1 MDRYN
6 SSRDHMS
13 LDGLTHLFGIT
24 RGSVSTNIG
33 KMSPIIRDSLPL
45 PQKLHKQ
52 ACEATTIED
61 LRELFPGMVSL
72 VDASEQPYGSRNSPR
87 PGRRSSRARPGCT
100 PSRSST
106 RPASTG

>member
-1 MDRYN
+1 MDPYN

-13 LDGLTHLFGIT
+13 LDGLTRLFGIT

-45 PQKLHKQ
+45 PQKLHRQ

-61 LRELFPGMVSL
+61 LRELFPGMVSP
-72 VDASEQPYGSRNSPR
+72 VDASEQPVLR
-87 PGRRSSRARPGCT
+87 PQQPEAEK
-100 PSRSST
+100 
-106 RPASTG
+106 